1 MRVSSVKIHLI
12 KDKIQ
17 EFSATNASRLLAFA
31 TVVLE
36 NSLIIYDLR
45 VLRGDYGLFVGMP
58 CRKVR
63 DKCPSCLNKNIIQA
77 KFCNYCGK
85 SLDPTRTVLNRHH
98 EEIRHLDVVHPITQ
112 DCRELITCAVLDAY
126 EDKLKEVPV

>member
-1 MRVSSVKIHLI
+1 MKVSSVKIHLI
-12 KDKIQ
+12 NNNVQ

-31 TVVLE
+31 TIVLE
-36 NSLIIYDLR
+36 NSLVIYDLR

-63 DKCPSCLNKNIIQA
+63 DKCASCLNKNIIQA

-85 SLDPTRTVLNRHH
+85 SLDPTRIVLNRHH

-112 DCRELITCAVLDAY
+112 DCREHLTNAVLDAY
-126 EDKLKEVPV
+126 ELRLKETLV